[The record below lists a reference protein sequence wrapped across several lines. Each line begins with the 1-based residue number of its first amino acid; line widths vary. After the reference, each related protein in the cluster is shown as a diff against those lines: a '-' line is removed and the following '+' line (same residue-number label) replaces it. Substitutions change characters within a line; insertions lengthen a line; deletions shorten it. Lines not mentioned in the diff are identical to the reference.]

1 MLMAFQRKIMLLRI
15 FVAEVDDSNL
25 NPDAFLT
32 HISKLYEKIVNIVE
46 IHLFLKETSN
56 NMLRLLFS

>member
-1 MLMAFQRKIMLLRI
+1 MLLRI